1 MEGVIC
7 METAVKTVHYLGSK
21 TRMLAS
27 IKQYIDELNPENGK
41 VCDLFCGSG
50 VVSEYLLQQYDVV
63 AVDIQNYSKVYCEA
77 RLTGGIDDIDCEKIE
92 AIIKNSL
99 ARKINLQ
106 DYQPLL
112 DYEETCKEALNQGIL
127 EPMYE
132 IIEKGSLYA
141 FLEKLEYTDSSL
153 SPELEGVFSAVQKNI
168 SERRESIDSVFV
180 RYYGGLYF
188 TYKQAVDIDAIASY
202 AFEQQEPLKSK
213 ILAALMGAVTDVVNT
228 VGKQFAQPLKVKNK
242 DGSLKKNLAHKIKT
256 DRDMDVFAQFKT
268 WLSYYIERPKVNHC
282 FKVIC
287 DDYAVAL
294 RNLTPGDVK
303 VVYAD
308 PPYTRYHYSRYYHI
322 LETLCLHDTP
332 KISTTFPNG
341 KGGLSRAIYRNDR
354 HQSPFCIKSK
364 APKAFDDMFRY
375 VQEAQASLIL
385 SYSPFDANSGATPRL
400 LSIDGIV
407 DLAKKHFQHVEVVSP
422 GQFMHSRFNRQD
434 NNYEIN
440 YEAERLIIC
449 RK

>member
-1 MEGVIC
+1 MDKN
-7 METAVKTVHYLGSK
+7 VKTVHYLGSK
-21 TRMLAS
+21 TRMLVP
-27 IKQYIDELNPENGK
+27 IKKYIDELNQVNGR

-50 VVSEYLLQQYDVV
+50 VVSEYLLQQYDVL
-63 AVDIQNYSKVYCEA
+63 AVDIQNYSRVYCEA
-77 RLTGGIDDIDCEKIE
+77 RLTGGKQDIDLKKMESD
-92 AIIKNSL
+92 IKNLSV
-99 ARKINLQ
+99 RKINMD
-106 DYQPLL
+106 DYKPVLK
-112 DYEETCKEALNQGIL
+112 YENECMTALINGKL

-141 FLEKLEYTDSSL
+141 YLEKLKYAEDTF
-153 SPELEGVFSAVQKNI
+153 SPELEKAFSEIEKNV
-168 SERRESIDSVFV
+168 SVRRESVDSVIV

-188 TYKQAVDIDAIASY
+188 SYKQAIDIDAIASY
-202 AFEQQEPLKSK
+202 AFTQREPLKSK
-213 ILAALMGAVTDVVNT
+213 ILAALMGATTDVVDT

-242 DGSLKKNLAHKIKT
+242 DGSLKKNLARKIKE
-256 DRDMDVFAQFKT
+256 DRGLDVFEQFNK
-268 WLSYYIERPKVNHC
+268 WMVYFVERTQKEHSFV
-282 FKVIC
+282 VAC
-287 DDYAVAL
+287 DDYVKVL
-294 RNLTPGDVK
+294 QNLKPGDIE

-322 LETLCLHDTP
+322 LETLCLHDNP
-332 KISTTFPNG
+332 QISTTFPNG
-341 KGGLSRAIYRNDR
+341 KGGLSRAVYRNDR

-364 APKAFDDMFRY
+364 VAKAFDDMFKY
-375 VQEAQASLIL
+375 VNEARASMVL

-400 LSIDGIV
+400 LTIDEIV
-407 DLAKKHFQHVEVVSP
+407 DIAKKYYRKVEVVSP

>member
-1 MEGVIC
+1 
-7 METAVKTVHYLGSK
+7 
-21 TRMLAS
+21 MLAP
-27 IKQYIDELNPENGK
+27 IKKYVDELNQVNGR

-50 VVSEYLLQQYDVV
+50 VVSEYLLQQYDVL
-63 AVDIQNYSKVYCEA
+63 AIDIQNYSKVYCEA
-77 RLTGGIDDIDCEKIE
+77 RLTGGIEDIDLKKIE
-92 AIIKNSL
+92 SDIKDSL
-99 ARKINLQ
+99 VRKINLD
-106 DYQPLL
+106 DYKPILR
-112 DYEETCKEALNQGIL
+112 YEDKCMMSLINGKL

-141 FLEKLEYTDSSL
+141 YLKKFEYIEDALSSELEKA
-153 SPELEGVFSAVQKNI
+153 FSEVEKNVDTKC
-168 SERRESIDSVFV
+168 ESVNSAIV

-188 TYKQAVDIDAIASY
+188 SYKQAIDIDAIASY
-202 AFEQQEPLKSK
+202 AFTQKEPLKSK
-213 ILAALMGAVTDVVNT
+213 ILAALMGATTDVVNT

-242 DGSLKKNLAHKIKT
+242 DGSLKKNLTHKIKA
-256 DRDMDVFAQFKT
+256 DRELDVFEQFNK
-268 WLSYYIERPKVNHC
+268 WMIYYMKRPQNEHNFEV
-282 FKVIC
+282 VC
-287 DDYAVAL
+287 DDYVKVL
-294 RNLTPGDVK
+294 QKLTPGNIE

-322 LETLCLHDTP
+322 LETICLHDTP

-364 APKAFDDMFRY
+364 APKAFDDMFKY
-375 VQEAQASLIL
+375 VNKAQASIVL
-385 SYSPFDANSGATPRL
+385 SYSPFDANSGATPRM
-400 LSIDGIV
+400 LSVDAIV
-407 DLAKKHFQHVEVVSP
+407 DIAKRYYKKVEVVSP

>member
-1 MEGVIC
+1 MIFMEN
-7 METAVKTVHYLGSK
+7 TVKSVHYLGSK
-21 TRMLAS
+21 ARMLTS
-27 IKQYIDELNPENGK
+27 IKKYIDELNPDNGR

-50 VVSEYLLQQYDVV
+50 VVSEYLVQNYDVL

-77 RLTGGIDDIDCEKIE
+77 RLTGGVQEINYNKIE
-92 AIIKNSL
+92 TDIKHSVVREN
-99 ARKINLQ
+99 NLK
-106 DYQPLL
+106 DYKPIL
-112 DYEETCKEALNQGIL
+112 DYEEECRKALNSGIL

-132 IIEKGSLYA
+132 IIEKGCLYA
-141 FLEKLEYTDSSL
+141 YLENLEYVDSALSPALEKA
-153 SPELEGVFSAVQKNI
+153 FSDAKKNI
-168 SERRESIDSVFV
+168 GTRLESIDSVFV

-188 TYKQAVDIDAIASY
+188 SYKQAIDIDAIASY
-202 AFEQQEPLKSK
+202 AFEQLEPLKSK
-213 ILAALMGAVTDVVNT
+213 MLAALMGAVTDVVNT

-242 DGSLKKNLAHKIKT
+242 DGSLKKNLAHKIKS
-256 DRDMDVFAQFKT
+256 DRDLNVFEQFNT
-268 WLSYYIERPKVNHC
+268 WMSYYMERPRTEHK
-282 FKVIC
+282 FKVVC
-287 DDYAVAL
+287 DDYINVL
-294 RNLTPGDVK
+294 KNLKPGDVK

-322 LETLCLHDTP
+322 LETLCLHDAP

-341 KGGLSRAIYRNDR
+341 KGGLSRAVYRNDR

-364 APKAFDDMFRY
+364 APQAFDEMFKY
-375 VQEAQASLIL
+375 VYEAQASVVL

-400 LSIDGIV
+400 LSIEGIV
-407 DLAKKHFQHVEVVSP
+407 DIARKYYQNVEVVSP
-422 GQFMHSRFNRQD
+422 GQFMHSRFNRWD

>member
-1 MEGVIC
+1 
-7 METAVKTVHYLGSK
+7 
-21 TRMLAS
+21 MLSS
-27 IKQYIDELNPENGK
+27 IKQYIDELNPENGI

-50 VVSEYLLQQYDVV
+50 VVSEYLLQQYDVL

-77 RLTGGIDDIDCEKIE
+77 RLTGGIKDIDCDRI
-92 AIIKNSL
+92 ASTIKNSL
-99 ARKINLQ
+99 ALKINLA
-106 DYQPLL
+106 DYKPVL
-112 DYEETCKEALNQGIL
+112 DYEEACKKSLEQGVL

-141 FLEKLEYTDSSL
+141 FLENLEYADSPL
-153 SPELEGVFSAVQKNI
+153 SAELGKAFSEVQKNI
-168 SERRESIDSVFV
+168 ASRSESVDSVFV

-188 TYKQAVDIDAIASY
+188 TYRQAIDIDAIASY
-202 AFEQQEPLKSK
+202 AFEQKEPLKCK

-242 DGSLKKNLAHKIKT
+242 DGSLKRNLVHKIKT
-256 DRDMDVFAQFKT
+256 DRDMDVFEHFNT
-268 WLSYYIERPKVNHC
+268 WLSYYLERPQATHN
-282 FKVIC
+282 FKVVC
-287 DDYAVAL
+287 DDYINAL
-294 RNLTPGDVK
+294 RNLKPGDVN

-308 PPYTRYHYSRYYHI
+308 PPSTRYHYSRYYHI
-322 LETLCLHDTP
+322 LETLCLHDAP
-332 KISTTFPNG
+332 KISTTFPNE

-364 APKAFDDMFRY
+364 APQAFDDLFRY
-375 VQEAQASLIL
+375 VYEAQASLIL

-400 LSIDGIV
+400 LSIDRIA
-407 DLAKKHFQHVEVVSP
+407 DLAKKYYQHVEVVSP

>member
-1 MEGVIC
+1 MDKNI
-7 METAVKTVHYLGSK
+7 KTVHYLGSK
-21 TRMLAS
+21 ARMLAP
-27 IKQYIDELNPENGK
+27 IKKYIDELNRSNGR

-50 VVSEYLLQQYDVV
+50 VVSEYLLQQYDVL

-77 RLTGGIDDIDCEKIE
+77 RLTGGVQDIDYQIIE
-92 AIIKNSL
+92 SNIKDSL
-99 ARKINLQ
+99 VRKINLD
-106 DYQPLL
+106 DYKPVL
-112 DYEETCKEALNQGIL
+112 DYEDECRMALMNGKL

-141 FLEKLEYTDSSL
+141 YLGKFEYVEDTLSPALEKT
-153 SPELEGVFSAVQKNI
+153 FSEVEKNV
-168 SERRESIDSVFV
+168 RAKRESIDSVIV

-188 TYKQAVDIDAIASY
+188 SYKQAIDIDAIASY
-202 AFEQQEPLKSK
+202 AFIQNEPLKSK
-213 ILAALMGAVTDVVNT
+213 ILAALMGATTDVVNT
-228 VGKQFAQPLKVKNK
+228 IGKQFAQPLKVKNK
-242 DGSLKKNLAHKIKT
+242 DGSLKKNLLHKIKA
-256 DRDMDVFAQFKT
+256 DRELDVFEHFNK
-268 WLSYYIERPKVNHC
+268 WMIYYLERPQNTHSFEV
-282 FKVIC
+282 VC
-287 DDYAVAL
+287 DDYVEVL
-294 RNLTPGDVK
+294 RNLKPGDIE

-322 LETLCLHDTP
+322 LETMCLHDNP
-332 KISTTFPNG
+332 QISSTFPNG
-341 KGGLSRAIYRNDR
+341 KSGLSRAIYRNDR

-364 APKAFDDMFRY
+364 APKAFDYMFKY
-375 VQEAQASLIL
+375 VNEAQASIVL

-400 LSIDGIV
+400 LSVDEIV
-407 DLAKKHFQHVEVVSP
+407 DIAKKYYRKVEIVSP

>member
-1 MEGVIC
+1 MEN
-7 METAVKTVHYLGSK
+7 AVKTVHYLGSK

-27 IKQYIDELNPENGK
+27 IKKYIDELNPENGR

-50 VVSEYLLQQYDVV
+50 VVSEYLLQQYDVL

-77 RLTGGIDDIDCEKIE
+77 RLTGGVQGVNYKKIE
-92 AIIKNSL
+92 SAIKDSL
-99 ARKINLQ
+99 ARKINLE
-106 DYQPLL
+106 DYKPVL
-112 DYEETCKEALNQGIL
+112 DYEEECKNALASGTL

-141 FLEKLEYTDSSL
+141 YLENLEYADSALSPALEKAFIDVE
-153 SPELEGVFSAVQKNI
+153 KNI
-168 SERRESIDSVFV
+168 GARRESIDSVFV

-188 TYKQAVDIDAIASY
+188 TYKQAIDIDAIASY
-202 AFEQQEPLKSK
+202 AFTQSEPLKSK
-213 ILAALMGAVTDVVNT
+213 IMAALMGAVTDVVNT

-242 DGSLKKNLAHKIKT
+242 DGSLKKNLARKIKS
-256 DRDMDVFAQFKT
+256 DRDLDVFEQFNT
-268 WLSYYIERPKVNHC
+268 WLSYYMERPQTEHD
-282 FKVIC
+282 FKVLC
-287 DDYAVAL
+287 DDYITAL
-294 RNLTPGDVK
+294 QNLKSGDVK

-322 LETLCLHDTP
+322 LETLCLHDAP

-341 KGGLSRAIYRNDR
+341 KGGLSRAVYRNDR

-364 APKAFDDMFRY
+364 APRAFDDMFKY
-375 VQEAQASLIL
+375 VHEAQASIVL
-385 SYSPFDANSGATPRL
+385 SYSPFDVNSGATPRL
-400 LSIDGIV
+400 LSIESIV
-407 DLAKKHFQHVEVVSP
+407 DIAKKYYQNTEVVSP
-422 GQFMHSRFNRQD
+422 GQFMHSKFNRQD
-434 NNYEIN
+434 NNHEIN

>member
-1 MEGVIC
+1 

-27 IKQYIDELNPENGK
+27 IKQYIDELNPESGK

-50 VVSEYLLQQYDVV
+50 VVSEYLLQQYDVL

-77 RLTGGIDDIDCEKIE
+77 RLTGGIKDIDLHGIE
-92 AIIKNSL
+92 STIKSSL
-99 ARKINLQ
+99 VRKINLN
-106 DYQPLL
+106 DYKPVL
-112 DYEETCKEALNQGIL
+112 DYEEECKKALEQGNL

-141 FLEKLEYTDSSL
+141 YLENLEYADSAL
-153 SPELEGVFSAVQKNI
+153 SAELAKVFSEVQKNI
-168 SERRESIDSVFV
+168 ADRNNSIDSVFV

-188 TYKQAVDIDAIASY
+188 TYKQAIDIDAIASY
-202 AFEQQEPLKSK
+202 AFEQKEPLKSK
-213 ILAALMGAVTDVVNT
+213 MLAALMGAVTDVVNT

-242 DGSLKKNLAHKIKT
+242 DGLLKKNLAHKIKT
-256 DRDMDVFAQFKT
+256 DRGMDIFEYFNT
-268 WLSYYIERPKVNHC
+268 WLSYYVERPQTTHD
-282 FKVIC
+282 FKVVC
-287 DDYAVAL
+287 DDYTTAL
-294 RNLTPGDVK
+294 RNLKPGDVK

-322 LETLCLHDTP
+322 LETLCLHDAP
-332 KISTTFPNG
+332 QISTTFPNG

-375 VQEAQASLIL
+375 VYDAQASLIL
-385 SYSPFDANSGATPRL
+385 SYSPFDVNSGATPRL
-400 LSIDGIV
+400 LSIDEIV
-407 DLAKKHFQHVEVVSP
+407 DLAKKYYQHVEVVSP
-422 GQFMHSRFNRQD
+422 GQFMHSRFNRLD

>member
-1 MEGVIC
+1 MEN
-7 METAVKTVHYLGSK
+7 TVKSVHYLGSK
-21 TRMLAS
+21 ARMLTS
-27 IKQYIDELNPENGK
+27 IKRYIDELNPYNGR

-50 VVSEYLLQQYDVV
+50 VVSEYLLQNYDVL

-77 RLTGGIDDIDCEKIE
+77 RLTGGVQGINCNKIE
-92 AIIKNSL
+92 TDIKHSAVREN
-99 ARKINLQ
+99 NLK
-106 DYQPLL
+106 DYKPIL
-112 DYEETCKEALNQGIL
+112 DYEEECRKALKSGAL

-132 IIEKGSLYA
+132 IIEKGCLYA
-141 FLEKLEYTDSSL
+141 YLENLEYVDSPLSPALEKA
-153 SPELEGVFSAVQKNI
+153 FSDVKENI
-168 SERRESIDSVFV
+168 GTRMKSIDSVFV

-188 TYKQAVDIDAIASY
+188 SYKQAIDIDAIASY
-202 AFEQQEPLKSK
+202 AFEQPEPLKSK

-242 DGSLKKNLAHKIKT
+242 DGSLKKNLAHKIKS
-256 DRDMDVFAQFKT
+256 DRDLDVFVHFNT
-268 WLSYYIERPKVNHC
+268 WMSYYLKRPLTEHN
-282 FKVIC
+282 FEVIC
-287 DDYAVAL
+287 DNYINVL
-294 RNLTPGDVK
+294 KKIKPGDIE

-322 LETLCLHDTP
+322 LETLCLHDAP

-341 KGGLSRAIYRNDR
+341 KGGLSRAVYRNDR

-364 APKAFDDMFRY
+364 APQAFDDMFKY
-375 VQEAQASLIL
+375 VHEAQASIVL

-400 LSIDGIV
+400 LSVEGIV
-407 DLAKKHFQHVEVVSP
+407 DIAGKYYQNVEVVSP

>member
-1 MEGVIC
+1 MIRV
-7 METAVKTVHYLGSK
+7 ETNIKTVHYLGSK
-21 TRMLAS
+21 ARMLPV
-27 IKQYIDELNPENGK
+27 IKEYVDELNSVNGK

-50 VVSEYLLQQYDVV
+50 VVSEFLLQQYDIL
-63 AVDIQNYSKVYCEA
+63 AVDIQNYSSVYCKA
-77 RLTGGIDDIDCEKIE
+77 RLTGGIPGIDIKQIE
-92 AIIKNSL
+92 SEIRNLPIRKKN
-99 ARKINLQ
+99 
-106 DYQPLL
+106 L
-112 DYEETCKEALNQGIL
+112 DYYKALLRYENKCMKDLVDGHL

-141 FLEKLEYTDSSL
+141 YLGKYDYIEGAMSS
-153 SPELEGVFSAVQKNI
+153 ELEEAFTDVKNRIGTEAESVDSAVT
-168 SERRESIDSVFV
+168 

-188 TYKQAVDIDAIASY
+188 SFKQAIDIDAIAAY
-202 AFEQQEPLKSK
+202 AFLQDEPLKSK
-213 ILAALMGAVTDVVNT
+213 VLAALMGATTDVVNT
-228 VGKQFAQPLKVKNK
+228 VGKQFAQPLKVRNA
-242 DGSLKKNLAHKIKT
+242 DGTLKKNLSKKIKA
-256 DRDMDVFAQFKT
+256 DREIDVFEKFNI
-268 WLSYYIERPKVNHC
+268 WMHYYTERPQNRHA
-282 FKVIC
+282 FEVIC
-287 DDYAVAL
+287 DDYINVL
-294 RNLTPGDVK
+294 KKLSPGEVE
-303 VVYAD
+303 VIYAD

-364 APKAFDDMFRY
+364 APKAFDELFKY
-375 VQEAQASLIL
+375 AQKAQTSIVL
-385 SYSPFDANSGATPRL
+385 SYSPFDEKSGATPRL
-400 LSIDGIV
+400 MSIDEI
-407 DLAKKHFQHVEVVSP
+407 LAIARKYYTDVEVVSP